1 MMFQR
6 EIQHSINTLHA
17 VSEIINGY
25 SDNDKVARNRIS
37 AILRE
42 YPD

>member
-6 EIQHSINTLHA
+6 EIQHSVNTIHA